1 MDPPRLDEEV
11 EKELIKY
18 ASLARPVPDGHAW
31 RVVEVRTNTGGWAS
45 MKEQVQGSYVLNK
58 DRKSNAA
65 KRSKPIRGRPVD
77 KR

>member
-1 MDPPRLDEEV
+1 
-11 EKELIKY
+11 
-18 ASLARPVPDGHAW
+18 
-31 RVVEVRTNTGGWAS
+31 